1 MLFAR
6 ALASTASYARE
17 TVILM
22 TEVIGD
28 HVPLGRGTVSP
39 SIVVIVASLR
49 PLSVCGQPWTSA
61 IMMASRHII
70 EAIELEFGSV

>member
-6 ALASTASYARE
+6 ALASTASNARE
-17 TVILM
+17 TVVLV

-39 SIVVIVASLR
+39 SIVVIVTSLR
-49 PLSVCGQPWTSA
+49 PLSICGQPRTSA

-70 EAIELEFGSV
+70 EAIELEFGSI